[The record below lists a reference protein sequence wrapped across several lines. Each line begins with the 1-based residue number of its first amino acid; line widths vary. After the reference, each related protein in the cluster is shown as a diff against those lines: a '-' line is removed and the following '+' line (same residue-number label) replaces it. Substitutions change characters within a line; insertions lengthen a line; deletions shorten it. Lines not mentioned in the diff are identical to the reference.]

1 MTFLPR
7 ILRCRSRCRRIIFLI
22 SFLVCLFIFVRR
34 DINNITT
41 RKYKNITKN
50 LINER
55 LRSHARFFEQSSSF
69 CDTTESLTTEQKQYY
84 DKMIEILVQ
93 LRQQTIPS
101 YQEDQF
107 NGRGIVL
114 TVDAAQVSQ
123 YIVNLKMIEY
133 TQTHLPVQVNLTIN

>member
-1 MTFLPR
+1 
-7 ILRCRSRCRRIIFLI
+7 
-22 SFLVCLFIFVRR
+22 LVCLFIVVRR

-41 RKYKNITKN
+41 RKYKNITKD

-55 LRSHARFFEQSSSF
+55 LRSHARFFEQLSSL

-84 DKMIEILVQ
+84 DKMIEILLQ

-101 YQEDQF
+101 YQEGQF

-123 YIVNLKMIEY
+123 YMVNLKMIEY
-133 TQTHLPVQVNLTIN
+133 TQTHLPIQVNLTIN